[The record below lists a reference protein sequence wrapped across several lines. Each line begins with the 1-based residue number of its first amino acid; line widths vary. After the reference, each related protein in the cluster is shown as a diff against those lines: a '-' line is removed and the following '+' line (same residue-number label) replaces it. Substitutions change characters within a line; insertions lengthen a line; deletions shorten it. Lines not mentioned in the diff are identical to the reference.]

1 MADVKIS
8 GLPASSTPLA
18 GTEVLPIV
26 QSTTTKQV
34 SVNNLTAG
42 RTFDALGMTLTSTD
56 AGASAA
62 PTIDLYRDSA
72 SPAASDT
79 IGEIEFNGKDSAGNK
94 QAYALFHGSI
104 LSATSG
110 AEQGQIHFETAT
122 AGALTEKMIIGTGQL
137 VINDIGADFDVRI
150 EGDNDANLFY
160 ADASTDRIG
169 IGTASPASKFNVYD
183 ATSSSLLVA
192 GDSATSIISSRYSTD
207 TTNPF
212 ITLRKARGT
221 VASPAAVQTGDN
233 AGAIT
238 FSAYGGSN
246 FRSTAIIQSQVSD
259 YTSDTNISGNL
270 VFSVNNASTGASA
283 EAMRINSI
291 GKVLVGT
298 SIARANFF
306 NGTSSPLVQVEGTT
320 FDTSSYSAVRNSNDT
335 SAPFLVLAKSRG
347 TTVGSNTIVNSG
359 DQVGAISFQG
369 NDGTEFVDT
378 ARITAAIDGTP
389 GANDMPGRLMF
400 FTTADGAS
408 ALTERMRIDS
418 SGNVGIG
425 ATSFGTSAERVLSIG
440 SGVEPSSGP
449 ADTAQLYS
457 VDLTAGN
464 TILGLY
470 CEGTGVTGAGITSTA
485 VTTKIAIKV
494 NGTVYYLLATT
505 NGT

>member
-8 GLPASSTPLA
+8 GLPASTTPLA

-26 QSTTTKQV
+26 QGGQTRQV
-34 SVNNLTAG
+34 SVDNLTAG

-62 PTIDLYRDSA
+62 PTIDLYRNSA

-94 QAYALFHGSI
+94 QAYALFHSSI

-137 VINDIGADFDVRI
+137 VVNDIGADFDVRI

-192 GDSATSIISSRYSTD
+192 GDSATSIISSRYSSD

-246 FRSTAIIQSQVSD
+246 FRGTATIQSQVSN

-283 EAMRINSI
+283 EAMRIDSKRNL
-291 GKVLVGT
+291 GVGT
-298 SIARANFF
+298 
-306 NGTSSPLVQVEGTT
+306 
-320 FDTSSYSAVRNSNDT
+320 
-335 SAPFLVLAKSRG
+335 
-347 TTVGSNTIVNSG
+347 
-359 DQVGAISFQG
+359 
-369 NDGTEFVDT
+369 
-378 ARITAAIDGTP
+378 
-389 GANDMPGRLMF
+389 
-400 FTTADGAS
+400 
-408 ALTERMRIDS
+408 
-418 SGNVGIG
+418 
-425 ATSFGTSAERVLSIG
+425 TSFGTSAERVLSIG

-470 CEGTGVTGAGITSTA
+470 CEGTGVTGAGITSTT